1 MEEYL
6 DIVDEQD
13 AVIGRDTRA
22 NVHRGYKIHR
32 EVHVIVLNSC
42 SEILVQKRAAVRK
55 DRPGYYDASVGAHV
69 SSGESYE
76 QSAVRETQEELGFF
90 PDKLIPIGKYNS
102 FSERQRP
109 IRQLYICYYE
119 GAFDI
124 DPLEVASISWMSL
137 EEISSLVNK
146 GEKFT
151 QGFLKSIERLRVSD
165 EFALNR

>member
-13 AVIGRDTRA
+13 NVIGRDTRA
-22 NVHRGYKIHR
+22 NVHRDYKIHR
-32 EVHVIVLNSC
+32 EVHVIVLNS
-42 SEILVQKRAAVRK
+42 SAEILVQKRAACRK

-69 SSGESYE
+69 STGESYE

-90 PDKLIPIGKYNS
+90 PDKLIPIAKYYS

-109 IRQLYICYYE
+109 IRQLFICYYE

-124 DPLEVASISWMSL
+124 DPQEVESISWMSL
-137 EEISSLVNK
+137 AKIYSLVRQ

-151 QGFLKSIERLRVSD
+151 EGFLRSIELLRQP
-165 EFALNR
+165 L